1 MFGLGIKN
9 LPPGTVSS
17 IFYGFKFIVYNWC
30 YQLRGEAEHRRVPEV
45 AEKLLYNKKIVYTV
59 ESKRGYLVLLILL
72 VILVI
77 FTSGCV
83 QQQSGLAETF
93 EYSLADDVEESDE
106 EEPSV
111 EERHWRRVFAK
122 AFETVDCPEP
132 RDPSSLPEGYYKGPM
147 IDTHIHLQNLPGG
160 APGFPDDYYTGDNLG
175 IKRSMD
181 EWVCMIN
188 VEGTKQVW
196 GFFPVAEP
204 TIQESVDVVKMTLE
218 KYPNLFVP
226 FINPPGKVEATVS
239 AEELEMMLNL
249 EFGLFKGYGEIGL
262 YGNPNSPP
270 LSPDSTILMEIYPV
284 VKKHKLIVYFHLD
297 QGQKEAYENV
307 ARANPNITF
316 VFHGG
321 NLFNISE
328 TQAGISHD
336 EKVLVLIEELLYNN
350 PNIYYTVNELYGGD
364 WLLELGRSKEKF
376 LENFADYE
384 ALLEIDLPMWK
395 GFIER
400 HPDQVLWGTDRGG
413 PAIWDKDPG
422 VALTLNNYTRV
433 FIDRLDPS
441 VQEKFAYKNAERLMS

>member
-1 MFGLGIKN
+1 MKKAMGFL
-9 LPPGTVSS
+9 LLLLFLMLVS
-17 IFYGFKFIVYNWC
+17 C
-30 YQLRGEAEHRRVPEV
+30 A
-45 AEKLLYNKKIVYTV
+45 
-59 ESKRGYLVLLILL
+59 
-72 VILVI
+72 
-77 FTSGCV
+77 
-83 QQQSGLAETF
+83 QQSNLEENSEEDESANLSTEH
-93 EYSLADDVEESDE
+93 VEGYGQE

-111 EERHWRRVFAK
+111 EERHWKRVFAK
-122 AFETVDCPEP
+122 AFEIVDCPEP
-132 RDPSSLPEGYYKGPM
+132 RDPSSLPDGYYKGPL

-204 TIQESVDVVKMTLE
+204 IVQESVDVVKMTLE

-226 FINPPGKVEATVS
+226 FINPPGKVEATVA

-249 EFGLFKGYGEIGL
+249 ELGLFKGYGEIGL

-270 LSPDSTILMEIYPV
+270 LSPNSTILMEIYPV
-284 VKKHKLIVYFHLD
+284 IEKHKLLVYFHLGE
-297 QGQKEAYENV
+297 GQKESYQDV
-307 ARANPNITF
+307 ARANPNIAF

-321 NLFNISE
+321 NLFDISK

-336 EKVLVLIEELLYNN
+336 EKVLVFIEELLYNN

-364 WLLELGRSKEKF
+364 WLLEPGRSKENF

-413 PAIWDKDPG
+413 PAIWDKDPE
-422 VALTLNNYTRV
+422 VALALNNYTRV
-433 FIDRLDPS
+433 FIDRLDPL
-441 VQEKFAYKNAERLMS
+441 VQEKFAYKNAEKLLAGNST

>member
-1 MFGLGIKN
+1 
-9 LPPGTVSS
+9 
-17 IFYGFKFIVYNWC
+17 
-30 YQLRGEAEHRRVPEV
+30 
-45 AEKLLYNKKIVYTV
+45 
-59 ESKRGYLVLLILL
+59 
-72 VILVI
+72 
-77 FTSGCV
+77 
-83 QQQSGLAETF
+83 
-93 EYSLADDVEESDE
+93 
-106 EEPSV
+106 
-111 EERHWRRVFAK
+111 
-122 AFETVDCPEP
+122 
-132 RDPSSLPEGYYKGPM
+132 M

-160 APGFPDDYYTGDNLG
+160 VPGFPDDYYTGDNLG
-175 IKRSMD
+175 IKRSME

-204 TIQESVDVVKMTLE
+204 IVQESVDVVKMTLE
-218 KYPNLFVP
+218 KYSDLFVP
-226 FINPPGKVEATVS
+226 FINPPGNVEATVS

-249 EFGLFKGYGEIGL
+249 ELGLFKGYGEIGL

-270 LSPDSTILMEIYPV
+270 LSPNSTILMEIYPV
-284 VKKHKLIVYFHLD
+284 INMHKLIVYFHLG

-413 PAIWDKDPG
+413 PTIWDKDPE
-422 VALTLNNYTRV
+422 VALALNNYTRV
-433 FIDRLDPS
+433 FIDRLDPI
-441 VQEKFAYKNAERLMS
+441 VQEKFAYKNAERLLSE